1 MPLFELEPKHHTRNA
16 YGVYDTSHFI
26 TLSKGIADT
35 ETTLHEITHAITVHK
50 IRFGLQNPKTEHG
63 RIAKEIQS
71 CFELAKKE
79 AQKRGLKSKYYG
91 LTDILE
97 FVACAYGNHDKFRE
111 FLSSIKVAEDGN
123 LFVRFLK
130 RIREILGF
138 TPQESNLFLKTLYH
152 SNELMKQRLEVRG
165 RGKTRRFLEPT
176 REDVTRGFVTPE
188 SSGSWAAQ
196 AEANRQYDEVVA
208 KYKGT
213 DLWMKAPNGQP
224 TKLTERQWVQVRTP
238 NFKRWWGFD
247 WDSEPE
253 TEGLLRAL
261 REQDGHKAGAQGK
274 SGTADTGVHRRHATA
289 ISSLVSEIR
298 AATSKRDSARGEQLR
313 AVLGK
318 RSGHLTVLDPDTGE
332 PRVFYHGAEHNR
344 IDFGSFV
351 KEDPESYHKLAMALR
366 RESRRVVQEND
377 LASMIP
383 IMGTT
388 LGKTVFQFMNFA
400 MQAWSKSML
409 FGMNH
414 RDFSTLM
421 TVWYGSILSLL
432 VYTART
438 HAQASGMKPTE
449 REEFLEKRLS
459 TAQIVA
465 NTFGRLQQATI
476 LPNLIDT
483 ISPVPFFSGMRTTSD
498 ATSIASNPSWQLINS
513 VISAKK
519 LLKNAWSDEEQTTQ
533 RDARALFRILPLANT
548 LPAMA
553 LGNHFISDLPTS
565 EKER

>member
-1 MPLFELEPKHHTRNA
+1 M
-16 YGVYDTSHFI
+16 
-26 TLSKGIADT
+26 
-35 ETTLHEITHAITVHK
+35 
-50 IRFGLQNPKTEHG
+50 
-63 RIAKEIQS
+63 
-71 CFELAKKE
+71 
-79 AQKRGLKSKYYG
+79 
-91 LTDILE
+91 
-97 FVACAYGNHDKFRE
+97 
-111 FLSSIKVAEDGN
+111 
-123 LFVRFLK
+123 
-130 RIREILGF
+130 
-138 TPQESNLFLKTLYH
+138 
-152 SNELMKQRLEVRG
+152 SNELLAGIEDLMGGAGLE
-165 RGKTRRFLEPT
+165 F
-176 REDVTRGFVTPE
+176 
-188 SSGSWAAQ
+188 S
-196 AEANRQYDEVVA
+196 RQLDF
-208 KYKGT
+208 GDGDWWRHLGDT
-213 DLWMKAPNGQP
+213 
-224 TKLTERQWVQVRTP
+224 TK
-238 NFKRWWGFD
+238 
-247 WDSEPE
+247 S
-253 TEGLLRAL
+253 RAL
-261 REQDGHKAGAQGK
+261 DKVDRALSRGA
-274 SGTADTGVHRRHATA
+274 SGVLHYTGMTP
-289 ISSLVSEIR
+289 
-298 AATSKRDSARGEQLR
+298 
-313 AVLGK
+313 
-318 RSGHLTVLDPDTGE
+318 LTVLQQKWFSLAYMNRLIDLAHGAGSGGYFSKERLHWMGLTEDDFNKILNNLRKYTEARKGKD
-332 PRVFYHGAEHNR
+332 GAEHNR

-366 RESRRVVQEND
+366 REARRVVQEND
-377 LASMIP
+377 LSSMIP

-409 FGMNH
+409 FGLNH

-421 TVWYGSILSLL
+421 TVWYGSMLSLL

-483 ISPVPFFSGMRTTSD
+483 VSPVPFFSGMRTTSD

-519 LLKNAWSDEEQTTQ
+519 LLRNAWSDEEQTTQ

-553 LGNHFISDLPTS
+553 LGNHFINDLPTS